1 MIGDRCLSDLPKV
14 LVVGGAGYIGSHM
27 VKYLDKM
34 GAVIT
39 VLDNLSTGHR
49 DLITAGEFIEGDL
62 GDEALLNSVFERRDI
77 DVVMHFAASSL
88 VAESVADP
96 LKYYTN
102 NISRTA
108 SLLSAMQRHDIKH
121 FIFSST
127 AAVYGEPDEL
137 PITEN
142 TSTNPSNPYGA
153 TKLAVERMLRDC
165 DTGFGLK
172 SICLRYFNACGADD
186 SATIGERHQPETHLI
201 PLVLQVAAGLR
212 EHISVF
218 GHDYETEDGTC
229 IRDYI
234 HVNDLAQAHYQ
245 AMMKL
250 LNGAESITYNLGNS
264 AGFSVRQVVEQAR
277 MVTAKEIKVVEAAR
291 RRGDPAVLVADSAK
305 ARRELGWQP
314 QYESLST
321 MIASAWAWH
330 QRDFS

>member
-1 MIGDRCLSDLPKV
+1 MPRV
-14 LVVGGAGYIGSHM
+14 LIVGGAGYIGSHM
-27 VKYLDKM
+27 VKYLGKK

-49 DLITAGEFIEGDL
+49 DLVTAGEFIEGDL
-62 GDEALLNSVFERRDI
+62 GDQALLDTVFASRDI

-88 VAESVADP
+88 VGESVIDP

-102 NISRTA
+102 NVSRTA
-108 SLLSAMQRHDIKH
+108 NLLSAMQRHEIKH

-137 PITEN
+137 PITEQ
-142 TSTNPSNPYGA
+142 TTTNPTNPYGA

-165 DTGFGLK
+165 DAAFGLK

-218 GHDYETEDGTC
+218 GNDYETEDGTC
-229 IRDYI
+229 LRDYV

-250 LNGAESITYNLGNS
+250 LDGGESNLYNLGNS
-264 AGFSVRQVVEQAR
+264 TGFSVRQVIDQVSL
-277 MVTAKEIKVVEAAR
+277 VTGKKINVVDAPR
-291 RRGDPAVLVADSAK
+291 RVGDPAVLVADSTK
-305 ARRELGWQP
+305 ARRELAWQP
-314 QYESLST
+314 QYESLSM
-321 MIASAWAWH
+321 MIETAWSWH
-330 QRDFS
+330 QRDSS

>member
-1 MIGDRCLSDLPKV
+1 MSNLPRV
-14 LVVGGAGYIGSHM
+14 LIVGGAGYIGSHM
-27 VKYLDKM
+27 VKYLGKK

-49 DLITAGEFIEGDL
+49 DLVTAGEFIEGDL
-62 GDEALLNSVFERRDI
+62 GDQALLDTVFASRDI

-88 VAESVADP
+88 VGESVIDP

-102 NISRTA
+102 NVSRTA
-108 SLLSAMQRHDIKH
+108 NLLSAMQRHEIKH

-137 PITEN
+137 PITEQ
-142 TSTNPSNPYGA
+142 TTTNPTNPYGA

-165 DTGFGLK
+165 DAAFGLK

-218 GHDYETEDGTC
+218 GNDYETEDGTC
-229 IRDYI
+229 LRDYV

-250 LNGAESITYNLGNS
+250 LDGGESNLYNLGNS
-264 AGFSVRQVVEQAR
+264 TGFSVRQVIDQVSL
-277 MVTAKEIKVVEAAR
+277 VTGKKINVVDAPR
-291 RRGDPAVLVADSAK
+291 RVGDPAVLVADSTK
-305 ARRELGWQP
+305 ARRELAWQP
-314 QYESLST
+314 QYESLSM
-321 MIASAWAWH
+321 MIETAWSWH
-330 QRDFS
+330 QRDSS

>member
-1 MIGDRCLSDLPKV
+1 MSI
-14 LVVGGAGYIGSHM
+14 LVTGGAGYIGSHM

-34 GAVIT
+34 GASIT

-49 DLITAGEFIEGDL
+49 DLVTAGELIEGDL
-62 GDEALLNSVFERRDI
+62 GDQALLDALFEKRDI

-88 VAESVADP
+88 VGESVTDP

-102 NISRTA
+102 NVSRTA
-108 SLLSAMQRHDIKH
+108 NLLSSMQRNDVKH

-142 TSTNPSNPYGA
+142 TSTNPTNPYGA

-165 DTGFGLK
+165 DVAFGLK

-201 PLVLQVAAGLR
+201 PLVLQVAAGVR
-212 EHISVF
+212 DHISVF
-218 GHDYETEDGTC
+218 GDDYETIDGTC
-229 IRDYI
+229 VRDYI

-245 AMMKL
+245 AMTKL
-250 LNGAESITYNLGNS
+250 LAGVESNIYNLGNS
-264 AGFSVRQVVEQAR
+264 AGYSVRQVIDEVR
-277 MVTAKEIKVVEAAR
+277 SVTGRGIKVLDAPR
-291 RRGDPAVLVADSAK
+291 RAGDPAVLVANSSK
-305 ARRELGWQP
+305 ARQALGWQP

-321 MIASAWAWH
+321 MIETAWAWH
-330 QRDFS
+330 QCDLGAFD

>member
-1 MIGDRCLSDLPKV
+1 MSGLPKV

-27 VKYLDKM
+27 VKYLDKK
-34 GAVIT
+34 GAGIT
-39 VLDNLSTGHR
+39 VLDNLSTGYR
-49 DLITAGEFIEGDL
+49 DLVTAGEFIEGDL
-62 GDEALLNSVFERRDI
+62 GDQALLEGIFERYDI

-88 VAESVADP
+88 VGESVTDP

-102 NISRTA
+102 NVSRTA
-108 SLLSAMQRHDIKH
+108 CLLSAMQSCEIRN

-127 AAVYGEPDEL
+127 AAVYGEPAEL

-142 TSTNPSNPYGA
+142 TTTNPTNPYGA

-165 DTGFGLK
+165 DAGFGLK

-212 EHISVF
+212 EYIHVF
-218 GHDYETEDGTC
+218 GNDYETDDGTC
-229 IRDYI
+229 LRDYV

-250 LNGAESITYNLGNS
+250 LGGAESNIYNLGNS
-264 AGFSVRQVVEQAR
+264 AGFSVREVIDQVR
-277 MVTAKEIKVVEAAR
+277 WVTGKEINVVDAPR
-291 RRGDPAVLVADSAK
+291 RIGDPAVLVADSAK

-321 MIASAWAWH
+321 MIETAWSWH
-330 QRDFS
+330 QHDFT

>member
-1 MIGDRCLSDLPKV
+1 MSSLPRV

-34 GAVIT
+34 GASIT

-49 DLITAGEFIEGDL
+49 DLVTAGELIEGDL
-62 GDEALLNSVFERRDI
+62 GDQALLDALFEKRDI

-88 VAESVADP
+88 VGESVTDP

-102 NISRTA
+102 NVSRTA
-108 SLLSAMQRHDIKH
+108 NLLSSMQRNDVKH

-142 TSTNPSNPYGA
+142 TSTNPTNPYGA

-165 DTGFGLK
+165 DVAFGLK

-201 PLVLQVAAGLR
+201 PLVLQVAAGVR
-212 EHISVF
+212 DHISVF
-218 GHDYETEDGTC
+218 GDDYETIDGTC
-229 IRDYI
+229 VRDYI

-245 AMMKL
+245 AMTKL
-250 LNGAESITYNLGNS
+250 LAGVESNIYNLGNS
-264 AGFSVRQVVEQAR
+264 AGYSVRQVIDEVR
-277 MVTAKEIKVVEAAR
+277 SVTGRGIKVLDAPR
-291 RRGDPAVLVADSAK
+291 RAGDPSVLVANSSK
-305 ARRELGWQP
+305 ARQALGWQP

-321 MIASAWAWH
+321 MIETAWAWH
-330 QRDFS
+330 QCDLGAFD

>member
-1 MIGDRCLSDLPKV
+1 MSSSPRV

-34 GAVIT
+34 GASIT

-49 DLITAGEFIEGDL
+49 DLVTAGELIEGDL
-62 GDEALLNSVFERRDI
+62 GDQALLDTLFEKRDI

-88 VAESVADP
+88 VGESVTNP
-96 LKYYTN
+96 LKYYDN
-102 NISRTA
+102 NVSRTA
-108 SLLSAMQRHDIKH
+108 SFLSSMQRNGVKH

-142 TSTNPSNPYGA
+142 TSTNPTNPYGA

-165 DTGFGLK
+165 DTAFGLK

-201 PLVLQVAAGLR
+201 PLVLQVAAGVR
-212 EHISVF
+212 DHISVF
-218 GHDYETEDGTC
+218 GGDYETADGSC
-229 IRDYI
+229 VRDYI

-245 AMMKL
+245 AMIKL
-250 LNGAESITYNLGNS
+250 LAGAKSNIYNLGNS
-264 AGFSVRQVVEQAR
+264 TGYSVRQVIDEVR
-277 MVTAKEIKVVEAAR
+277 LVTGKEIKVVDAPR
-291 RRGDPAVLVADSAK
+291 RAGDPAVLVANSSK
-305 ARRELGWQP
+305 AREELGWQP

-321 MIASAWAWH
+321 MIETAWSWH
-330 QRDFS
+330 QHELIRGPLA

>member
-1 MIGDRCLSDLPKV
+1 MSNLPRV

-27 VKYLDKM
+27 VKYLDKK

-49 DLITAGEFIEGDL
+49 DLVTAGEFIEGDL
-62 GDEALLNSVFERRDI
+62 GDQALLDTVFASRDI

-88 VAESVADP
+88 VGESVTDP

-102 NISRTA
+102 NVSRTA
-108 SLLSAMQRHDIKH
+108 NLLSAMQRHEIKH

-137 PITEN
+137 PITEQ
-142 TSTNPSNPYGA
+142 TTTNPTNPYGA

-218 GHDYETEDGTC
+218 GNDYETEDGTC
-229 IRDYI
+229 LRDYI

-250 LNGAESITYNLGNS
+250 LEGGESNLYNLGNS
-264 AGFSVRQVVEQAR
+264 TGFSVRQVIDQVR
-277 MVTAKEIKVVEAAR
+277 LVTGKEINVVDAPR
-291 RRGDPAVLVADSAK
+291 RVGDPAVLVADSTK
-305 ARRELGWQP
+305 ARRELAWQP
-314 QYESLST
+314 QYESLSM
-321 MIASAWAWH
+321 MIETAWSWH
-330 QRDFS
+330 QRDSS

>member
-1 MIGDRCLSDLPKV
+1 MSSLPRV

-34 GAVIT
+34 GASIT

-49 DLITAGEFIEGDL
+49 DLVTAGELIEGDL
-62 GDEALLNSVFERRDI
+62 GDQALLDALFEKRDI

-88 VAESVADP
+88 VGESVTDP

-102 NISRTA
+102 NVSRTA
-108 SLLSAMQRHDIKH
+108 NLLSSMQRNDVKH

-142 TSTNPSNPYGA
+142 TSTNPTNPYGA

-165 DTGFGLK
+165 DVAFGLK

-201 PLVLQVAAGLR
+201 PLVLQVAAGVR
-212 EHISVF
+212 DHISVF
-218 GHDYETEDGTC
+218 GDDYETIDGTC
-229 IRDYI
+229 VRDYI

-245 AMMKL
+245 AMTKL
-250 LNGAESITYNLGNS
+250 LAGVESNIYNLGNS
-264 AGFSVRQVVEQAR
+264 AGYSVRQVIDEVR
-277 MVTAKEIKVVEAAR
+277 SVTGRGIKVLDAPR
-291 RRGDPAVLVADSAK
+291 RAGDPAVLVANSSK
-305 ARRELGWQP
+305 ARQALGWQP

-321 MIASAWAWH
+321 MIETAWAWH
-330 QRDFS
+330 QCDLGAFD